1 MMTDEEPGPLLI
13 GARNDLLDV
22 LGCILQYSLYY
33 LLDIS
38 KRIQS
43 SNQQRADDIITM
55 TWTTPTPAL
64 DWMEAAW
71 SPVDSG
77 TGHALQYTCCAPA
90 VGHRTQT

>member
-43 SNQQRADDIITM
+43 RRHNNDLDDAD
-55 TWTTPTPAL
+55 ASAGL
-64 DWMEAAW
+64 DGGCLEP
-71 SPVDSG
+71 S
-77 TGHALQYTCCAPA
+77 
-90 VGHRTQT
+90 